1 MSGAEAF
8 FRRIKNMTQKDRDHF
23 QGIVERLVQCYGE
36 DAAQAVIV
44 FTYSDS
50 SQAEALTLNCNDMD
64 ALSLIESVHT
74 YFSFINT
81 IDAPPKEKF
90 N

>member
-1 MSGAEAF
+1 MSGAEDF
-8 FRRIKNMTQKDRDHF
+8 FRRIKQMTKQDRDHF

-44 FTYSDS
+44 FSYADA
-50 SQAEALTLNCNDMD
+50 SQAEALTLNCDEMD
-64 ALSLIESVHT
+64 ALALVQSVHNH
-74 YFSFINT
+74 FILLNT
-81 IDAPPKEKF
+81 ANAPPKEKF

>member
-1 MSGAEAF
+1 MSGPEDF
-8 FRRIKNMTQKDRDHF
+8 FRRIMKMSEQDRNHF
-23 QGIVERLVQCYGE
+23 QGIVERLVHCYGE

-44 FTYSDS
+44 FTHTDADK
-50 SQAEALTLNCNDMD
+50 AEALTLNCNDMD
-64 ALSLIESVHT
+64 ALSLIESIHT

>member
-1 MSGAEAF
+1 MSGAEDF
-8 FRRIKNMTQKDRDHF
+8 FRRIKQMTQKDRDHF

-44 FTYSDS
+44 FTYTDAP
-50 SQAEALTLNCNDMD
+50 QAEALTLNCNDMD
-64 ALSLIESVHT
+64 ALMLIESIHT
-74 YFSFINT
+74 YFSFLNT
-81 IDAPPKEKF
+81 VDAPPKEKF